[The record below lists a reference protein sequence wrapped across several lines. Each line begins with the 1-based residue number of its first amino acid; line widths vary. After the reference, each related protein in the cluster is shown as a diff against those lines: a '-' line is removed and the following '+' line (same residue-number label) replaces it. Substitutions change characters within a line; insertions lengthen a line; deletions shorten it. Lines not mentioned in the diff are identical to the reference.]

1 MKKVFIIMAM
11 LSVTLSL
18 FAAGKKEEKAAHEQD
33 KSRFVTIENF
43 NRTTEY
49 SKVPERVLPLS
60 LGEAEMLAAL
70 GLTDKIIAVGIG
82 HDTLESILP
91 EYRNLIQG
99 KPVMKEISLEY
110 ILSLN
115 PDFIFT
121 TAFRFFLDGFGT
133 YDDYKKNNVR
143 IYVTEGS
150 YVENCSLENTYND
163 ILNIGAIFRVEQRAQ
178 TFVDKLKQREKAVTE
193 KIKKVKP
200 IKCCVFDSNEG
211 NTLFTAGG
219 TGLEHDIITRA
230 GGINIFASIDQ
241 HFAPGSIEQII
252 KENPDVFIIHEY
264 EIAESGTHYLNDG
277 QQKIEYLKN
286 KKELAEV
293 SAIKNNR
300 FIVIPLCSVFPGV
313 QNLNALETIAK
324 GLHPEY
330 FN

>member
-1 MKKVFIIMAM
+1 MFAGGGKESESKKQ
-11 LSVTLSL
+11 
-18 FAAGKKEEKAAHEQD
+18 EKANQTAIVID
-33 KSRFVTIENF
+33 NF
-43 NRTTEY
+43 NHITEY
-49 SKVPERVLPLS
+49 TKIPERVLPLS

-70 GLTDKIIAVGIG
+70 GLTDKIIAAGMG

-91 EYRNLIQG
+91 EYRNLIQS
-99 KPVMKEISLEY
+99 KPIMKEISLEY

-133 YDDYKKNNVR
+133 YDDYKKNNVH

-150 YVENCSLENTYND
+150 YTENCSLENTYND
-163 ILNIGAIFRVEQRAQ
+163 ILNIGAIFKVEQRAQ
-178 TFVDKLKQREKAVTE
+178 SFVEKLKQREKTVAE

-230 GGINIFASIDQ
+230 GGTNIFASINQ

-277 QQKIEYLKN
+277 QQKINYLKN
-286 KKELAEV
+286 KKELAGV

-324 GLHPEY
+324 GLHPES